1 MTGAKRLED
10 YKTTH
15 YSHVLIWLR
24 IGGPRVIDEDRH
36 ARTWAV
42 LQSLPARLRRI
53 LVLREVEGLPMGE
66 AARRLGLSRAVAERR
81 WMRAI
86 VLMTERLEKAET

>member
-1 MTGAKRLED
+1 
-10 YKTTH
+10 
-15 YSHVLIWLR
+15 
-24 IGGPRVIDEDRH
+24 
-36 ARTWAV
+36 
-42 LQSLPARLRRI
+42 
-53 LVLREVEGLPMGE
+53 MGE